1 MCTLTGEVRCHTA
14 IIKWQAFT
22 RLNCSGQ
29 KFTLLMC
36 VDSRTLDAGIDPP
49 RKRDLE
55 FEEVIVSTIKEM
67 GLTAEDDFVLRV
79 VQFSELLAI
88 RHCVFLMGPTG
99 TGRTECYRVLAKAIT
114 KGSNNPVNDYL
125 KMTNKKKVIIRD
137 INPKS
142 ISTYE
147 LYGQVNQVTY
157 TANRFFP

>member
-1 MCTLTGEVRCHTA
+1 M
-14 IIKWQAFT
+14 
-22 RLNCSGQ
+22 
-29 KFTLLMC
+29 
-36 VDSRTLDAGIDPP
+36 
-49 RKRDLE
+49 E

-67 GLTAEDDFVLRV
+67 GLTAEDDFVLRI

-114 KGSNNPVNDYL
+114 KGCNNPVNDYL
-125 KMTNKKKVIIRD
+125 KMTNKKKVVIRD

-147 LYGQVNQVTY
+147 LYGQVNQVRTPMLSL
-157 TANRFFP
+157 AGC